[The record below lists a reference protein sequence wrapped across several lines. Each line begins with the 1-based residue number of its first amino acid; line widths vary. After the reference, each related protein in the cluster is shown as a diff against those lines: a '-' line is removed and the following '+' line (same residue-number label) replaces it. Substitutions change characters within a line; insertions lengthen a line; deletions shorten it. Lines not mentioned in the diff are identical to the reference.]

1 MVRHTTFSLADND
14 YNKNALRG
22 VTEVSEMVE
31 EGYNMRQLAK
41 LSLILIMLASAVSSW
56 AQTAFTVDAPA
67 ITGYI

>member
-1 MVRHTTFSLADND
+1 
-14 YNKNALRG
+14 
-22 VTEVSEMVE
+22 MVE

-67 ITGYI
+67 ITALGQPFRVEFTVDQEPERNSMEAP